1 MNGQH
6 WIFRTTPDTDF
17 NNLERSNFQLFKPGE
32 KTARLEAFL
41 FEHIS
46 SPVLLI
52 DHDAWS
58 FPPPVNT
65 IDKLT
70 ELFKLIIQ
78 AAKKFITVGQI
89 LIDSSIDPVNYRLLL
104 EKLNEVAQ
112 QLNVDKIV
120 LLGGFSDITN
130 QHAAVVPGSFWY
142 FRAYSLITCEHSN
155 NGIDTLHHR
164 EREFSCLNRTPKDHR
179 LLLYSMLK
187 DQGLLHSFIYSFY
200 DRWPYFS
207 DKSLMDSTTQ
217 IPAIIIPEKSTQW
230 KTALDNIVDFP
241 ISWLD
246 QTAGINDHTINHP
259 AYHEAYCNVVT
270 ESSMIDEFVS
280 EKIWKPIAAG
290 QLFLVIG
297 SQHTCRWLEEL
308 GFYTFEKELY
318 DDEPDHVKR
327 IQKVVDIVANKRSN
341 VRQWWLD
348 NLDKIQHN
356 RDRFYSKEF
365 NSMMIASIAK
375 HFSSTKYSYDKIFG
389 PR

>member
-1 MNGQH
+1 MNCQH

-17 NNLERSNFQLFKPGE
+17 NNLERSDFLEFDPCTQ
-32 KTARLEAFL
+32 TARELTIVL
-41 FEHIS
+41 KNIS
-46 SPVLLI
+46 TSILLI
-52 DHDAWS
+52 EHDRWGD
-58 FPPPVNT
+58 PV
-65 IDKLT
+65 DKLT
-70 ELFKLIIQ
+70 ELFTLIIQ
-78 AAKKFITVGQI
+78 AAEKFITVDQI
-89 LIDSSIDPVNYRLLL
+89 LIDSSIDPVDYWSLSSRL
-104 EKLNEVAQ
+104 NSVAQ
-112 QLNVDKIV
+112 ELNVSKIV
-120 LLGGFSDITN
+120 LLGGFKNIIH
-130 QHAAVVPGSFWY
+130 QHSIVVPVSFWY
-142 FRAYSLITCEHSN
+142 FRTYDLIQSN
-155 NGIDTLHHR
+155 DDIDIVNQR
-164 EREFSCLNRTPKDHR
+164 VREFSCLNRTPKDHR
-179 LLLYSMLK
+179 LLFYSMLK
-187 DQGLLHSFIYSFY
+187 EHSLMDSFIYSFY
-200 DRWPYFS
+200 DRWPYMS
-207 DKSLMDSTTQ
+207 EKPLIRDTLLPPPVIM
-217 IPAIIIPEKSTQW
+217 PEGSAQRTK
-230 KTALDNIVDFP
+230 ALGNVLDFP
-241 ISWLD
+241 ITWLD
-246 QTAGINDHTINHP
+246 QEIGVNDHGIQHP
-259 AYHEAYCNVVT
+259 AYYDAYCNVVT
-270 ESSMIDEFVS
+270 ESSMDKDFVS